1 MHAHFNWRNQPL
13 DFSLE
18 LIYKIILREND
29 AKGVSTVPTYEYKCL
44 KCGIFEQFQAI
55 TEEPL
60 EQCPDCYNPVQR
72 LISKNVGIMFK
83 GSGFYVTDNRKSG
96 GTGDDKPAKKD
107 DPASTPPASSGPPA
121 AAS

>member
-1 MHAHFNWRNQPL
+1 MRKEWA
-13 DFSLE
+13 
-18 LIYKIILREND
+18 
-29 AKGVSTVPTYEYKCL
+29 TVPTYEYKCL

-55 TEEPL
+55 TEKPL
-60 EQCPDCYNPVQR
+60 EQCPDCYNPAQR

-96 GTGDDKPAKKD
+96 GTGDSKPINKD
-107 DPASTPPASSGPPA
+107 DTASTPPASAGLPA